1 MAPVAPRQRTSD
13 AAPAAGTVRAA
24 ALTLLS
30 RRDYTAAELESKLI
44 DKGYDRETASG
55 AVAALASS
63 RIIDDRR
70 VAASHVRT
78 AAAIKGRGRVR
89 IAREL
94 AARGVPR
101 EIIAAALGEIARDDE
116 LASIRKILARKRWPA
131 SPSRL
136 ERQRMYRHLLAR
148 GFPADL
154 IGRALGRYESDDE

>member
-1 MAPVAPRQRTSD
+1 MV
-13 AAPAAGTVRAA
+13 
-24 ALTLLS
+24 S

-44 DKGYDRETASG
+44 DKGYDRETASA
-55 AVAALASS
+55 AVASLASI

-70 VAASHVRT
+70 VAAAHVRT
-78 AAAIKGRGRVR
+78 AAAIKGRGRLR

-94 AARGVPR
+94 AARGVSR
-101 EIIAAALGEIARDDE
+101 EIITTALGEVAREDE
-116 LASIRKILARKRWPA
+116 LASIRKILARKRWPT

-154 IGRALGRYESDDE
+154 ISRALGGRDDEDE